1 MIQNAESMWGNPDDA
16 GVGLNVE
23 FYHNRHPEHK
33 GKEMIRLSSLV
44 DKYSVF
50 EAEVSPVWIN
60 RFPKEYYAF
69 QNDQKDI
76 EGQTSLSELRDLTQ
90 GDREY
95 LSYRGIKS
103 LSLIHI

>member
-44 DKYSVF
+44 DKHSVF
-50 EAEVSPVWIN
+50 EAEVSPCLL
-60 RFPKEYYAF
+60 Y
-69 QNDQKDI
+69 
-76 EGQTSLSELRDLTQ
+76 TSPSPRD
-90 GDREY
+90 
-95 LSYRGIKS
+95 S
-103 LSLIHI
+103 